1 MLFNTIEFVIFFIFI
16 ITVFVMIKNRNFQ
29 HLFLLGSSFLFFY
42 FSSNYLIILLI
53 FTIVWDYYFGKAIA
67 DTQKIKIK
75 KIFLICS
82 LAGNLGLLGFFKYA
96 DFAIAQF
103 NILGNYFDLGS
114 ELPLLN
120 LVFPIAISFYTFH
133 SITYIVGIYRG
144 QLTPAKSFVEYA
156 IFVSFFPQLVA
167 GPILRA
173 KDFLPQLREKIEN
186 FQTSKGLRKRIIIK
200 EANLKA
206 GITLM
211 AFGFFKKMFF
221 ADNIAPMVNDIFSTS
236 SGLDSLT
243 VILGAIAFAIQIYGD
258 FSGYTDI
265 AIGAALIIG
274 FKLPINFNKPFFA
287 TSPTDFWN
295 RWHISLSTWVRDYLY
310 LPLVFG
316 NRKSSLRIFSSLMI
330 TFLLLGFWHGAGW
343 NYIIFGMLH
352 GIYVSADT
360 LIRNKFPNINNN
372 SFLKTKIGKICAI
385 LGTQYLIVFA
395 FIAFRVKDTE
405 LMLYYMQ
412 KFVLFDF
419 QTSGFIQYVEFH
431 LVEISFLIS
440 FIILHT
446 ISYKINN
453 LPQKI
458 SNLPLRYWFIFLA
471 GIAILIL
478 SFYNGRPEQFIYF
491 DF

>member
-1 MLFNTIEFVIFFIFI
+1 MLFNTIEFVIFFIFVMI
-16 ITVFVMIKNRNFQ
+16 VFVIIKNRNFQ
-29 HLFLLGSSFLFFY
+29 HLFLLGASLTFFY
-42 FSSNYLIILLI
+42 FSSNYLITLLI
-53 FTIVWDYYFGKAIA
+53 FSIIWDYYFGKAIWS
-67 DTQKIKIK
+67 TQSANRK

-103 NILGNYFDLGS
+103 NILGNYFDFGA
-114 ELPLLN
+114 EIPLLN
-120 LVFPIAISFYTFH
+120 LIFPIAISFYTFH

-144 QLTPAKSFVEYA
+144 QLSPSKSFLEYA

-186 FQTSKGLRKRIIIK
+186 FQSCTGLRRRIII
-200 EANLKA
+200 EESNLKV

-221 ADNIAPMVNDIFSTS
+221 ADNIAPMVNEIFSTS

-243 VILGAIAFAIQIYGD
+243 VILGAISFAVQIYGD
-258 FSGYTDI
+258 FSGYSDI
-265 AIGAALIIG
+265 AIGAALIMG
-274 FKLPINFNKPFFA
+274 FKLPLNFNKPFFA
-287 TSPTDFWN
+287 TSPTEFWN

-310 LPLVFG
+310 LPLVFK
-316 NRKSSLRIFSSLMI
+316 NRRSSLRILFSLMI
-330 TFLLLGFWHGAGW
+330 TFFLLGLWHGAGW
-343 NYIIFGMLH
+343 NYIIFGILH
-352 GIYVSADT
+352 GIYVSVDT
-360 LIRNKFPNINNN
+360 LIRKKFPNISNNL
-372 SFLKTKIGKICAI
+372 FLKTKIGKICSI

-405 LMLYYMQ
+405 HMLYYME
-412 KFVLFDF
+412 KFVLLDF
-419 QTSGFIQYVEFH
+419 QTSGFIQFVEFH
-431 LVEISFLIS
+431 LLEVSFLIS
-440 FIILHT
+440 FIVLHT
-446 ISYKINN
+446 ISYKTNN
-453 LPQKI
+453 LSQKI
-458 SNLPLRYWFIFLA
+458 SNLRLRYWFIFLA
-471 GIAILIL
+471 GISILIL